1 MAKLYLIRRNL
12 ESFTGP
18 LSLGEMKD
26 AYKRMQ
32 FGLQD
37 EVSGHCGPWVSLDDL
52 TQMKKHYPEVAR
64 IVNDDMLAGWGVSDH
79 GTRLGGED
87 TKRIEVKATRGIG
100 LALTFLAIALA
111 AFAAAVYMANGSRMS
126 GKVKESDDALTPEA
140 AVALIAAGDEAGF
153 DALIEEDLAD
163 LVDRVSRAKRPE
175 PEWLPVLRH
184 YAFTHEGQL
193 NGLSPKVL
201 RGEGSP
207 SAPIDCSLKTWRKR
221 WRTGLKTWNDFLG
234 QKRLIRQ
241 HWSHLLAWDPHWI
254 RRRATVGWLPG
265 ESYYGGCL
273 AMADKALTE
282 MFSDAS
288 LVSSAAD
295 WEKMGIN
302 RIKQRLTW
310 LIETA
315 RTGQAAQPTFQ
326 AQGNVLATWT
336 CFEAS
341 RDVKELAKCRD
352 LMPAAG
358 GSPEQE
364 VWSSYS
370 EERFGWSLLRHVM
383 AIKGPIPSD
392 VLAALTQQST
402 KMNKSD
408 HFTRFDYKAEFRLLK
423 ALLKQPSPVE
433 KSVEKTQAEYPDVN
447 LSH

>member
-12 ESFTGP
+12 ETFTGP

-52 TQMKKHYPEVAR
+52 TLMKKHYPEVAR
-64 IVNDDMLAGWGVSDH
+64 IVNEDMLAGWGVSDH
-79 GTRLGGED
+79 GARLAGDD

-126 GKVKESDDALTPEA
+126 GKVKDAEDQLTPEA
-140 AVALIAAGDEAGF
+140 AMALIARGDEIGF
-153 DALIEEDLAD
+153 DALIEEELPD
-163 LVDRVSRAKRPE
+163 LVDRVTRAKRPE
-175 PEWLPVLRH
+175 PQWLPVLRH

-193 NGLSPKVL
+193 NGLPPKLL

-221 WRTGLKTWNDFLG
+221 WRSGIKTWTEFLS

-254 RRRATVGWLPG
+254 RRRTTAGWLPG
-265 ESYYGGCL
+265 ESYYTGCL

-302 RIKQRLTW
+302 KIKQRLTW

-315 RTGQAAQPTFQ
+315 RTGQAGQPALQ
-326 AQGNVLATWT
+326 PAGNVLATWT
-336 CFEAS
+336 CMEAA
-341 RDVKELAKCRD
+341 RDVKELVKCRD
-352 LMPAAG
+352 SLPAAG
-358 GSPEQE
+358 GTPEQE
-364 VWSSYS
+364 VWLAYH
-370 EERFGWSLLRHVM
+370 EERFGWSLLRLVM
-383 AIKGPIPSD
+383 GMKGAPPAD
-392 VLAALTQQST
+392 VLGLLTQQSA

-408 HFTRFDYKAEFRLLK
+408 HFTRFDYRVEFKLLK

-433 KSVEKTQAEYPDVN
+433 KSVEKTQSEHPDVD